1 MTGLN
6 ALLYEAIELVI
17 LNWRCCPPLQVTP
30 TNSNLANGIM
40 TFTYNNDVCRTS
52 VVANCS
58 QPAIPLL
65 NLMAGIVA
73 NQVTFLAIDTTTVTF
88 PGTCN
93 ANLRWEMGTPPLVI
107 DSIQCV
113 LSNVAA
119 TATYFESEL
128 LRRMPYKINRF
139 YFLAF
144 LTWQF
149 CILYVTQQIFGIFAN
164 YTPKWRCDANETFNS
179 DCDVFAACEGGVE
192 FEEAY
197 VAALYNQLSFF
208 GVLVGTFSFGA
219 LSDAVGRR
227 PMAILALCASIL
239 STLFSG
245 LAPSWQLL
253 LLSRF
258 FVGLCCGGHVV
269 GIYTYIMELLLP
281 EQRMGNARI
290 IFTVVCYIFPHWR
303 SASIAYS
310 FLVVPPLLIVLFVLP
325 ESPMWLHSKGRLDAM
340 RASEKKMARIAG
352 VKYVVQERKPQQ
364 RSQKFTDIIRNPHYS
379 KRLLVL
385 WIMWFTAS
393 LCSYATDLNSSRIS
407 GNLFLNQML
416 FGVMLAI
423 SKVLLVT
430 LDTLR
435 PSFNRRRLHQY
446 AQLSVCMCFFM
457 LTILLLFG
465 YKGVAILVINLAG
478 TVFNEYTWDA
488 CYLCAVEAMPTG
500 MRASSLGSCSLIA
513 RVGALLSPTLYFLGT
528 IWPPSPYL
536 GVFILGSLN
545 LINSCAFLVDTKGV
559 NMDNVEMGV
568 DGANEELCTTD
579 RFTKQFNDEKS
590 EDSHQDDIRN

>member
-1 MTGLN
+1 
-6 ALLYEAIELVI
+6 
-17 LNWRCCPPLQVTP
+17 
-30 TNSNLANGIM
+30 
-40 TFTYNNDVCRTS
+40 
-52 VVANCS
+52 
-58 QPAIPLL
+58 
-65 NLMAGIVA
+65 
-73 NQVTFLAIDTTTVTF
+73 
-88 PGTCN
+88 
-93 ANLRWEMGTPPLVI
+93 
-107 DSIQCV
+107 
-113 LSNVAA
+113 
-119 TATYFESEL
+119 
-128 LRRMPYKINRF
+128 MPYKINRF

-192 FEEAY
+192 FEESAFQSASMDFEWICGSQAY

-281 EQRMGNARI
+281 EQRMVLRGFFNWGNARI